1 MALRFVTT
9 EAKVRWDKVALD
21 VVVGALFGDVVSNN
35 YSGKA
40 TVVAVNTAGNTTW
53 SRPWT
58 RTRAL
63 RTGWCQPEGLRAT
76 GYPSLVRDVQLTHPF
91 RRGVTGHSFTLG
103 RLDGSGSHGTLAD
116 VLPDNR

>member
-63 RTGWCQPEGLRAT
+63 RTGWMSARGTTSYWLPKLGARRT
-76 GYPSLVRDVQLTHPF
+76 TSPSFSP
-91 RRGVTGHSFTLG
+91 RGDWTFVHVGKT
-103 RLDGSGSHGTLAD
+103 
-116 VLPDNR
+116 